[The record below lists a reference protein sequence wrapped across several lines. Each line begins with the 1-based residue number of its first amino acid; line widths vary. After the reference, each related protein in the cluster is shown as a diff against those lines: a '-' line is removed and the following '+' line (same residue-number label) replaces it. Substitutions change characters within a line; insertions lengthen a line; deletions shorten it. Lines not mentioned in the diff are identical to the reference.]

1 MILVQGECCG
11 DIWHGHVQSVD
22 FVNRTVDV
30 SFFIPSWRLT
40 HYNTYVRESHG
51 RSVRN
56 AVAWDSIT
64 GIAEGHWSS
73 ISTWV
78 KAT

>member
-1 MILVQGECCG
+1 MILVRGECCG
-11 DIWHGHVQSVD
+11 DIWHGH
-22 FVNRTVDV
+22 NGRCLL
-30 SFFIPSWRLT
+30 FIPSRRLT

-56 AVAWDSIT
+56 VVAWDSIT